1 MTPRQKL
8 LLRAI
13 IEEFIDTA
21 EAVGSLNLPKKYSIK
36 ASPATIRNEMAK
48 LVKEGFL
55 DKPHSS
61 SGRIPTTSGL
71 KFYLQ
76 ELLEELDDLDY
87 QYEAKLR
94 EILYQNRFDK
104 KELISKGVHF
114 LSELTNNVAIA
125 LIDNHIFYSGLPEI
139 LNIPEFQDLKN
150 IKTLLSV
157 IENYSM
163 LYDLFESYRD
173 EQNIKILI
181 GEETGLSNFDKCAVI
196 FTEIKL
202 HGGDEGYLA
211 IIGPNRMRYTTVI
224 PALRIIANNIE
235 DVIKGW

>member
-13 IEEFIDTA
+13 IEEFMDTA
-21 EAVGSLNLPKKYSIK
+21 EAVGSLNIPDKYAIK

-48 LVKEGFL
+48 LVTEGFL
-55 DKPHSS
+55 AKPHSS

-71 KFYLQ
+71 KYYLQ
-76 ELLEELDDLDY
+76 ELIEELDDLDY
-87 QYEAKLR
+87 HYEAELR

-104 KELISKGVHF
+104 KELIGKGVNF
-114 LSELTNNVAIA
+114 LAELTGNVAIA
-125 LIDNHIFYSGLPEI
+125 IIDNHIFYSGLPQM

-150 IKTLLSV
+150 IQTLLSI
-157 IENYSM
+157 IENYSQ
-163 LYDLFESYRD
+163 LSNLFETYRN
-173 EQNIKILI
+173 EKNIKVLI
-181 GEETGLSNFDKCAVI
+181 GEETGLANFDKCAVI

-202 HGGDEGYLA
+202 YGNDEGYLS
-211 IIGPNRMRYTTVI
+211 IIGPNRMRYPTVI

-235 DVIKGW
+235 DVVKGW